1 MQIVLE
7 CISDTEIWDLYSEDS
22 VLLGRDYVR
31 GEQLTADGYHLDIHV
46 WIKNSKKE
54 VGLIYKLKMDMFF

>member
-31 GEQLTADGYHLDIHV
+31 GEQLTTDGYHLDIHV